1 MTPERVTTSWEREGE
16 MFAGSACGD
25 VCEVVEDRDE
35 GRRKFV
41 VNISQCVAKMR
52 SRGVTIDTHTGSRWY
67 SRRHGN
73 SSSVIQSSGLG
84 CYIYYISDTLAHPSQ
99 LKLPLPLVIISSAK
113 DANTTRRVETRRS
126 FRDLHRDLPNRKQ
139 TSVTTPRLIFSLKAL
154 PLPDLT

>member
-52 SRGVTIDTHTGSRWY
+52 SRGVTVDTHTGSRWY

-73 SSSVIQSSGLG
+73 SSSVIQSSGLR
-84 CYIYYISDTLAHPSQ
+84 CYIPVGKVNIRHTRSSVPAEVATAIGNNIKCKRRQHHTSRRDAS
-99 LKLPLPLVIISSAK
+99 LVSRSAQGSP
-113 DANTTRRVETRRS
+113 E
-126 FRDLHRDLPNRKQ
+126 PE
-139 TSVTTPRLIFSLKAL
+139 
-154 PLPDLT
+154 PD